1 MAGIWYRAGTVAVT
15 SGSTKVVGTGT
26 TWRSGVY
33 KPDKG
38 HIFWGPDGRAYE
50 VDYVESDA
58 VLYLVT
64 AYVGGSATGQA
75 YSIVISITGQVP
87 AFSRELSAFVAY
99 HQSQMDGWQQLLT
112 GTGDVTLTAPDGT
125 KITNQSWDKVMHAG
139 YGVLAQATVQAGTAT
154 AEAAKAAASAGV
166 AADIAA
172 AAALPIPDFL
182 APLTDDLKLISGYGR
197 EVKVGD
203 DVVAKMLGFSRASA
217 ATYIGKDGKR
227 KAAAANE
234 PRFEKS
240 GLLIEVQSTNF
251 IPRSAVLETQNI
263 PVQAGSHTLSFHGL
277 GSVTLSGAASGVLV
291 GTGET
296 DRVALT
302 VTAATGGLTLTVSG
316 SCTDAQL
323 EPLPFA
329 TSYIPTSGAA
339 VTRAADNLTGLGP
352 GNIPVNAPFS
362 LAAEISVAPVVGAY
376 PVVISMGGLKVEMA
390 EPVAGLHR
398 IIPFL
403 NLSPSVPWLQG
414 NDLFGSSKVLAIACD
429 SSGMLIRYGGKT
441 NSGIGGQIE
450 SIGDIDVSYI
460 GVCHIRNFRIWHRA
474 LTDEQIKGVA

>member
-1 MAGIWYRAGTVAVT
+1 MTTTAAGDAAVARLNKATEAFEKIITGASNQVVDVPGYGNQPTLAARVDERFDETTATAAAEANRSRDEADRSRDEANRSRDEANRSRTEAESSKLSADRAAQITGLDTV
-15 SGSTKVVGTGT
+15 
-26 TWRSGVY
+26 
-33 KPDKG
+33 
-38 HIFWGPDGRAYE
+38 
-50 VDYVESDA
+50 SDA
-58 VLYLVT
+58 VAL
-64 AYVGGSATGQA
+64 
-75 YSIVISITGQVP
+75 
-87 AFSRELSAFVAY
+87 
-99 HQSQMDGWQQLLT
+99 
-112 GTGDVTLTAPDGT
+112 
-125 KITNQSWDKVMHAG
+125 
-139 YGVLAQATVQAGTAT
+139 
-154 AEAAKAAASAGV
+154 
-166 AADIAA
+166 
-172 AAALPIPDFL
+172 AALPLPDVW
-182 APLTDDLKLISGYGR
+182 APLTDDLRLISGYGR

-203 DVVAKMLGFSRASA
+203 DVVAKMFGFSRAST

-234 PRFEKS
+234 PRFEKY

-251 IPRSAVLETQNI
+251 IPRSAVLESQNI

-316 SCTDAQL
+316 LCTDAQL
-323 EPLPFA
+323 EPIPLA

-352 GNIPVNAPFS
+352 GNIPIRAPFS
-362 LAAEISVAPVVGAY
+362 LAAEISVTPVVGAF
-376 PVVISMGGLKVEMA
+376 PIVISMGGLRVEMA
-390 EPVAGLHR
+390 EPVAGSHR
-398 IIPFL
+398 LIPFL

-414 NDLFGSSKVLAIACD
+414 SNLFGGRQVLAISCD
-429 SSGMLIRYGGKT
+429 SSGMLLRYGGKT

-450 SIGDIDVSYI
+450 TVGDIDVSYI